1 MSKKTSAKKKRKIN
15 IFSVII
21 GILFL
26 ILLGLFLGLI
36 IYMDILPTK
45 YFAIVT
51 GSLAVIGLVLSIML
65 FVPKIK
71 SKIKVFAIV
80 FAILFSAV
88 FVFGIGKLYNTV
100 DFFNK
105 ITDSKYQLDNYY
117 VVVLDN
123 ETYDKL
129 SELKNDKMGI
139 FVSSTKTFKEAKS
152 KLEEKVT
159 TKNSEYEDQY
169 ELANDLLDEKVDAIF
184 INEAYKTNLDEEIE
198 DFKDNTKI
206 IETISI
212 KSKNKTKVKKVQV
225 TKQSFNL
232 YISGIDT
239 YGKISSVSRSDVN
252 MIVTVN
258 PTTHQ
263 ILLTSIPR
271 DYYVQ
276 LHGTTGLKDKLTHA
290 GIYGIDK
297 SITTIED
304 LFGIDINYYVRVNF
318 TTLINVVDII
328 GGVDIYSDK
337 AFTAYTDH
345 SVRIK
350 QGDQHLNGKQ
360 ALAFSRE
367 RYAYQEGDRHR
378 VQNQQTVI
386 TAIMNKMLTSKT
398 LISKYDSLLNTLE
411 GSFQTNM
418 NTNEL
423 TSLIKKQIDKMP
435 KWEII
440 NQSVNGKDSSNY
452 THSAPSQ
459 KAYVMEP
466 DMETVQAA
474 SAKIKEVYKA
484 KRAVSTDTTTTSDTN
499 KTTNTTQTTKNN

>member
-1 MSKKTSAKKKRKIN
+1 MSKKANAKKKKKIN
-15 IFSVII
+15 IVSTII
-21 GILFL
+21 GIIFLFL
-26 ILLGLFLGLI
+26 LVVFMGLI

-45 YFAIVT
+45 YFAIIT
-51 GSLAVIGLVLSIML
+51 GSLALLGIIFSLIL
-65 FVPKIK
+65 FIPKIK
-71 SKIKVFAIV
+71 GKLKIFASVFAV
-80 FAILFSAV
+80 LFSAV
-88 FVFGIGKLYNTV
+88 FVFGIHKLYNTV
-100 DFFNK
+100 DFLNK
-105 ITDSKYQLDNYY
+105 VTNTKYQLDNYY

-123 ETYDKL
+123 QTYDKL
-129 SELKNDKMGI
+129 SDLGTDKMGF
-139 FVSSTKTFKEAKS
+139 FVNDTKSYRKAEK
-152 KLEEKVT
+152 KLKEKVK
-159 TKNSEYEDQY
+159 TKNTNYEDQY
-169 ELANDLLDEKVDAIF
+169 ELANDLLDEQVDAMF
-184 INEAYKTNLDEEIE
+184 INEAYKSSLDEEIE
-198 DFKDNTKI
+198 GFSAKTKI

-212 KSKNKTKVKKVQV
+212 KSKNKTIVKKVKV

-290 GIYGIDK
+290 GIYGVDK
-297 SITTIED
+297 SITTLED
-304 LFGIDINYYVRVNF
+304 LFKIDINYYVRVNF
-318 TTLINVVDII
+318 STLIDVVNII
-328 GGVDIYSDK
+328 DGIDIYSDK
-337 AFTAYTDH
+337 AFIPYTDP
-345 SVRIK
+345 SVRIR
-350 QGDQHLNGKQ
+350 QGNQHLNGKQ

-367 RYAYQEGDRHR
+367 RYAYREGDRHR

-386 TAIMNKMLTSKT
+386 TAIMDKMLKSKT
-398 LISKYDSLLNTLE
+398 LISKYDSLLDTLS

-423 TSLIKKQIDKMP
+423 TSLIKKQIDTMAE
-435 KWEII
+435 WEII
-440 NQSVNGKDSSNY
+440 SQSVNGTDSSNY

-466 DMETVQAA
+466 DMSTVTAA
-474 SAKIKEVYKA
+474 SEKIKEVLDDKKA
-484 KRAVSTDTTTTSDTN
+484 ETKTTTSTESTN
-499 KTTNTTQTTKNN
+499 ATNTTKKATNN